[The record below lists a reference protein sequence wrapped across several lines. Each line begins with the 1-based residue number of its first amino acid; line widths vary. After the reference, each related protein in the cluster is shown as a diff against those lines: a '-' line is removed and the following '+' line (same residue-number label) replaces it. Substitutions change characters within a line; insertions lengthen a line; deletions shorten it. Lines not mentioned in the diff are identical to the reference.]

1 MPRDEA
7 KAAELFDKACDD
19 GHAIGCSNAGSAY
32 IGGKGVRKDAIKG
45 VGYYVRGCDMDIAD
59 SWLACLNLARL
70 YEGSDNVKAVEYYK
84 KACELGGKDRFMSS
98 VAEHEQIWK
107 SSCESYERL
116 K

>member
-1 MPRDEA
+1 M
-7 KAAELFDKACDD
+7 
-19 GHAIGCSNAGSAY
+19 
-32 IGGKGVRKDAIKG
+32 RKDAIKG

-70 YEGSDNVKAVEYYK
+70 YEGIDNVKAVEYYK

-98 VAEHEQIWK
+98 VVEHERAWQ

>member
-1 MPRDEA
+1 MRA
-7 KAAELFDKACDD
+7 
-19 GHAIGCSNAGSAY
+19 
-32 IGGKGVRKDAIKG
+32 R
-45 VGYYVRGCDMDIAD
+45 DMDIAD
-59 SWLACLNLARL
+59 SWAACLNLARL
-70 YEGSDNVKAVEYYK
+70 YEGSDNVKAVQYYK

>member
-1 MPRDEA
+1 MCA
-7 KAAELFDKACDD
+7 V
-19 GHAIGCSNAGSAY
+19 AIWISWTAGL
-32 IGGKGVRKDAIKG
+32 R
-45 VGYYVRGCDMDIAD
+45 AD
-59 SWLACLNLARL
+59 NT
-70 YEGSDNVKAVEYYK
+70 KAVEYYK